1 LSRVVASQQ
10 NLEVLFRG
18 VGVLMIKDGKLK
30 MKFFKDFLNSMDGS
44 GNLVKVL
51 ENVSFLIFL
60 INQFVQ
66 KKFTYG
72 K

>member
-1 LSRVVASQQ
+1 VASQQ

>member
-1 LSRVVASQQ
+1 MASQQ